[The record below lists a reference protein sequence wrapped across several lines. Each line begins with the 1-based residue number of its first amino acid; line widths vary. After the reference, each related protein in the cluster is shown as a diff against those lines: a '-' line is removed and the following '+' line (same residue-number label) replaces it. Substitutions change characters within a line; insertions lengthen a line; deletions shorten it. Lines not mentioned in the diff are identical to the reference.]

1 MESKNNLFSQKV
13 CFLLNK
19 SYQVKKNLKTHPKAD
34 RNQRKKNSKKDV
46 IHLPNSILC
55 SYKKEGTLN
64 LCNNLEII
72 IMLSEINQS
81 ENDKYYMISAIG
93 GI

>member
-55 SYKKEGTLN
+55 SYKKEGTV
-64 LCNNLEII
+64 I
-72 IMLSEINQS
+72 LSDSVDGPGE
-81 ENDKYYMISAIG
+81 Y
-93 GI
+93 